1 MLSAT
6 LSLAPFADLQGLA
19 FYWHLPLVILL
30 VSLVYSATRY
40 DQWSLILREAGRWAV
55 RLTSF
60 LCAVILVLFLV
71 ATII

>member
-6 LSLAPFADLQGLA
+6 SSVVPFADLQGLG

-40 DQWSLILREAGRWAV
+40 DQWNLILHEAGRWGL

-60 LCAVILVLFLV
+60 LFAVIVVLFLV
-71 ATII
+71 ATFI